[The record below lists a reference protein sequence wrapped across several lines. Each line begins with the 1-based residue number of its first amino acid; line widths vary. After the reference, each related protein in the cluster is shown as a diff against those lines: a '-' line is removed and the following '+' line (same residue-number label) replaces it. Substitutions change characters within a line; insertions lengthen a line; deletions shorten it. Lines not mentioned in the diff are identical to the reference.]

1 MEPLKIDR
9 DQARRFLST
18 LAVNETDARFVF
30 QTFSD
35 HKVKGQADPLA
46 RKVYGTFEE
55 VVDYLDVMQTKG
67 AGVFVQI
74 QQGEQR
80 GKDAI
85 TGSRALFVDAD
96 EPPVQDVITRLKTLL
111 PKPHIVVKSSAGKMH
126 LYWRTEQVT
135 PDLVRPLLATLASVA
150 GTDTNAC
157 TADRVLRLPGSW
169 HQKNPDNK
177 QMVQLLSAEHGV
189 IDLDQ
194 FVATIKAA
202 PKIVKDVVKT
212 EEPTT
217 DNPFGIYVSDY
228 EEPTVLKPGTRTNKL
243 VAHIGHLLSKGFSAD
258 HVRQEIIRLN
268 ETITEEGCEPIPLN
282 VLEIEVLGA
291 VTRFAP
297 PPPAPPAP
305 MPAVQSEGIMNPRAA
320 EVATAP
326 AAPEVVEDD
335 EVDDEDETAADLN
348 PLSPDPVHYLTRSY
362 ILANPNTQESWLARY
377 VHLLEGNRVLDTL
390 TNKIYRSE
398 DLKAQ
403 AANKR
408 AGEKSTLFTSWAGNV
423 VRAEATRVLFLPEA
437 PKIVR
442 YDRNIDIDFNIYK
455 PILCELTKKQFHVA
469 RIKPF
474 IDHVNVLFS
483 NQGEAEIFLDWIAF
497 TFQKPATR
505 CTWAPILQSEQGTGK
520 TFITDVMQ
528 RMISTADPSYLT
540 VVEPKVLERNF
551 NGYLSQ
557 RLVVVFE
564 EIHTRARFELADRLK
579 TIINAETLEI
589 EKKHVDAEPEKIY
602 ANIIAFTNWSD
613 ALVLSDDDRRF
624 WVVNVDHEYARNQSY
639 FAPLFKWSADPE
651 NIDHLRY
658 YFCHERDVSK
668 FNYGSC
674 PDASEAK
681 KEMIQA
687 SKSLVELA
695 IEDMRDDGR
704 RAFKADI
711 MDKNAAITAVA
722 QELNAEITPKFQ
734 ADVTRTFNRMFPVAG
749 RVVLDEARQQIRQI
763 RRPRVWKDKCL
774 TSKRREA
781 ERARKFN
788 IDDSSQS
795 PGVLRSVT

>member
-1 MEPLKIDR
+1 MGL
-9 DQARRFLST
+9 T
-18 LAVNETDARFVF
+18 
-30 QTFSD
+30 
-35 HKVKGQADPLA
+35 
-46 RKVYGTFEE
+46 
-55 VVDYLDVMQTKG
+55 
-67 AGVFVQI
+67 
-74 QQGEQR
+74 
-80 GKDAI
+80 
-85 TGSRALFVDAD
+85 
-96 EPPVQDVITRLKTLL
+96 
-111 PKPHIVVKSSAGKMH
+111 
-126 LYWRTEQVT
+126 
-135 PDLVRPLLATLASVA
+135 
-150 GTDTNAC
+150 
-157 TADRVLRLPGSW
+157 
-169 HQKNPDNK
+169 
-177 QMVQLLSAEHGV
+177 
-189 IDLDQ
+189 
-194 FVATIKAA
+194 
-202 PKIVKDVVKT
+202 
-212 EEPTT
+212 
-217 DNPFGIYVSDY
+217 
-228 EEPTVLKPGTRTNKL
+228 
-243 VAHIGHLLSKGFSAD
+243 
-258 HVRQEIIRLN
+258 
-268 ETITEEGCEPIPLN
+268 
-282 VLEIEVLGA
+282 
-291 VTRFAP
+291 
-297 PPPAPPAP
+297 
-305 MPAVQSEGIMNPRAA
+305 NPRAA
-320 EVATAP
+320 EVTTPSEAP
-326 AAPEVVEDD
+326 VLEAEVVED
-335 EVDDEDETAADLN
+335 EEAEDESAADLN
-348 PLSPDPVHYLTRSY
+348 PLSPEPVHYLTRSY
-362 ILANPNTQESWLARY
+362 IQANPNTQESWLARY

-403 AANKR
+403 AANKK
-408 AGEKSTLFTSWAGNV
+408 AGENSTLFTSWANNI

-442 YDRNIDIDFNIYK
+442 YNRNIDIDFNIYK
-455 PILCELTKKQFHVA
+455 PILCELTKRQFRAA
-469 RIKPF
+469 RIRPF
-474 IDHVNVLFS
+474 LDHVNVLFS
-483 NQGEAEIFLDWIAF
+483 SSGEAEIFLDWIAF

-528 RMISTADPSYLT
+528 KMISTADPSYLT

-695 IEDMRDDGR
+695 IEDMREDGR

-711 MDKNAAITAVA
+711 MDKSAAITAVA
-722 QELNAEITPKFQ
+722 QELNTEITPKLQ
-734 ADVTRTFNRMFPVAG
+734 AEVTRVFSRMFPVAG
-749 RVVLDEARQQIRQI
+749 RVKLDEARQQIRQI

-781 ERARKFN
+781 ERARMFN